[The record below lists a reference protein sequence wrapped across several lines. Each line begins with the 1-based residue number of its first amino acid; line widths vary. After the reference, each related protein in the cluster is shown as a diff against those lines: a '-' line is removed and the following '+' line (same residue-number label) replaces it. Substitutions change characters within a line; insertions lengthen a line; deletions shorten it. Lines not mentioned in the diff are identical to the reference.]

1 MALPWQN
8 FPDSQTWSDSAIRDT
23 IAAIA
28 RDPAYQRDIGQSI
41 MGRAMRWFW
50 TQVDRLMD
58 AVHGLPH
65 GRVIALGVVALLVS
79 LVVAR
84 MLIGVRAEQRT
95 RGRSAR
101 THLQLSRNV
110 SLADAE
116 RLAQE
121 GNYTAAAHTL
131 FASVLLAG
139 GARGEFKVHPS
150 KTTGDYARELRRRQG
165 AWLRPFQ
172 SFRSRYD
179 RVIYGDMRCTA
190 EDYQALERDA
200 RTMLAPKR
208 AA

>member
-1 MALPWQN
+1 MALLWQ
-8 FPDSQTWSDSAIRDT
+8 DSPIPQGWSDSAIRDT

-50 TQVDRLMD
+50 MQVDRLMD
-58 AVHGLPH
+58 AIHGLPH
-65 GRVIALGVVALLVS
+65 GRAIALAVVALLVS
-79 LVVAR
+79 LIVAR
-84 MLIGVRAEQRT
+84 VLIGVRAEQRM

-110 SLADAE
+110 SLSDAE

-131 FASVLLAG
+131 FASLLLAG

-165 AWLRPFQ
+165 PWLRPFQ

-179 RVIYGDMRCTA
+179 RVIYGDRRCTVD
-190 EDYQALERDA
+190 DYQALERDA
-200 RTMLAPKR
+200 RVMLTPQR